1 MYHLNNHLSPAP
13 PIPWSEGECEMNKT
27 FGVIGGDRRQAEL
40 SHLLA
45 RDGHCVRTYGLD
57 RWKGVGADTLDH
69 AASADIVILPLPLCR
84 GDGVLNC
91 EEGAVPTADLFR
103 RLRPRQR
110 ILAGQVRPRQRQEA
124 EALGLTVE
132 DYFLRE
138 ELAVAN
144 AAATAEGAVQTAMER
159 LDRTLLGMECLVIGF
174 GRIGKLLS
182 HRLHGLGA
190 HVTATARKPEDLAWI
205 RAYGYRAMETG
216 GLDGSLDDFGAV
228 FNTVPSPVLT
238 GPLTAQLPRDCLCV
252 DLASVRGI
260 ETLEDGP
267 EVLWARSLPGKL
279 VPQSAAAAIRDAV
292 YYILSEE

>member
-1 MYHLNNHLSPAP
+1 MK
-13 PIPWSEGECEMNKT
+13 KT

-40 SHLLA
+40 GRLLA
-45 RDGHCVRTYGLD
+45 GDGHFVRTYGLE
-57 RWKGVGADTLDH
+57 RWKPVGAGTLDRA
-69 AASADIVILPLPLCR
+69 AASDVVILPLPLCR

-103 RLRPRQR
+103 RLQPGQR
-110 ILAGQVRPRQRQEA
+110 ILAGQVRPQQRREA

-159 LDRTLLGMECLVIGF
+159 LDRTLLGLDCLVLGF

-182 HRLHGLGA
+182 CRLHGLGA
-190 HVTATARKPEDLAWI
+190 RVTATARRPEDLAWI
-205 RAYGYRAMETG
+205 RAYGYRALETG
-216 GLDGSLDDFGAV
+216 KLDGCLGAFGAV
-228 FNTVPSPVLT
+228 FNTVPFPVLG
-238 GPLTAQLPRDCLCV
+238 GPLLAQLPPDCLMM

-260 ETLEDGP
+260 
-267 EVLWARSLPGKL
+267 
-279 VPQSAAAAIRDAV
+279 
-292 YYILSEE
+292 